1 MKIIKDPITDQLNKQ
16 EELAKT
22 REMKLQLDED
32 KNEQKNQDGTV
43 GFKTFSRL

>member
-1 MKIIKDPITDQLNKQ
+1 MSISKSTERFNEGVKIIKDPITDQLNKQ

-32 KNEQKNQDGTV
+32 KNE
-43 GFKTFSRL
+43 